1 MKQWIPWTAL
11 GLAALYAVSGLREP
25 KYRTDFDWAGVAELP
40 ALQGGRL
47 KPLDTVARNALL
59 SFRGKQ
65 TLRSEEGSTSAIEW
79 LLRVLADPK
88 TADKDKVFVIHDPD
102 VLGLLGFQT
111 KEKYFS
117 FEDLESHLERIREQ
131 AERASKIQSKERTR
145 FQGAILNLHE
155 RLIAYQMLRH
165 TIQDPASE
173 AFPADVATFVEKLGP
188 GREALRASEGKP
200 KPDDPAL
207 VAIAASFTRF
217 QLMSQAGY
225 FRCLPPLPGEA
236 AEDWRNLGEGLLVG
250 LSSGEIHPLARPYAA
265 LAEAFRK
272 GDREAF
278 GKALGAIREY
288 LGAHHGAVLRQMGQ
302 EFTFNHAEPFYR
314 GMVLYVLAFLLACFS
329 WLRSTASLNRAAY
342 WVLLVAFAV
351 HTIGLVARVI
361 LQGRPPV
368 TNLYSSA
375 VFVGWAAVLMAV
387 VIEAIVRRGFATAA
401 AAVIGF
407 VTLIIAHHL
416 STSGDTMEMMRA
428 VLDSN
433 FWLGTHVVTI
443 VIGYS
448 ATFLAGGLAHIYILR
463 GVFSRSF
470 SDEAAKSVYHMV
482 YGVVCFSLL
491 FTFVGTVLGGIW
503 ADQSWGRFWGWD
515 PKENGALL
523 IVLWD
528 AILLHARSG
537 NYVGEKGFMVMAVF
551 GNIITAIS
559 WFGVNMLG
567 IGLHSYGFMDAAL
580 FWLVAFILSQWAVM
594 FLGCLPDSKWKSPV
608 GARA

>member
-1 MKQWIPWTAL
+1 MKKWIPWIAL
-11 GLAALYAVSGLREP
+11 VLAALYIFGGFRKP
-25 KYRTDFDWAGVAELP
+25 KYTTGHDWVGIGELP
-40 ALQGGRL
+40 VLQGGRL

-59 SFRGKQ
+59 TFRGKQ
-65 TLRSEEGSTSAIEW
+65 SLRSSEGTTHALEW
-79 LLRVLADPK
+79 LMRVLADPARAEK
-88 TADKDKVFVIHDPD
+88 EKVFVIHDPD
-102 VLGLLGFQT
+102 ILGLLGFQT
-111 KEKYFS
+111 KDKYFS
-117 FEDLESHLERIREQ
+117 FGDLTPHLERIRDQ
-131 AERASKIQSKERTR
+131 AERASKIDSKERNR

-155 RLIAYQMLRH
+155 RLISYQMLRH
-165 TIQDPASE
+165 TMQDPESE
-173 AFPADVATFVEKLGP
+173 SFPADIRAFLDKLAA
-188 GREALRASEGKP
+188 GREALRTSK
-200 KPDDPAL
+200 DPASAENP
-207 VAIAASFTRF
+207 AIAALAASFSRF
-217 QLMSQAGY
+217 QLLAQAGY
-225 FRCLPPLPGEA
+225 FRFLPPLPGEG
-236 AEDWRNLGEGLLVG
+236 EDDWRNMGEGLLVS
-250 LSSGEIHPLARPYAA
+250 LSSGKIHPLAQRYASMIA
-265 LAEAFRK
+265 AFRTD
-272 GDREAF
+272 DRLAF
-278 GKALGAIREY
+278 GTELQAIRED
-288 LGAHHGAVLRQMGQ
+288 LKTNHAAVMGRMKN
-302 EFTFNHAEPFYR
+302 EFIFNQAEPFYR
-314 GMVLYVLAFLLACFS
+314 GMVLYVIAFLLVCVS
-329 WLRSTASLNRAAY
+329 WLRWNVVLGRAAY

-351 HTIGLVARVI
+351 HTAGLAARVI

-387 VIEAIVRRGFATAA
+387 VIEALFKRGFASAA
-401 AAVIGF
+401 AAVTGF

-416 STSGDTMEMMRA
+416 SSTGDTMEMMRA

-443 VIGYS
+443 TIGYS

-463 GVFSRSF
+463 GVFGRSF
-470 SDEAAKSVYHMV
+470 TVEAARSVAQMV

-528 AILLHARSG
+528 AIALHARSG
-537 NYVGEKGFMVMAVF
+537 NLVGEKGFMVMAVF

-580 FWLVAFILSQWAVM
+580 FWLVAFILLQWAVM
-594 FLGCLPDSKWKSPV
+594 FVGSLPDRQWKSAL
-608 GARA
+608 GTQK